1 MALPPMPGLALL
13 LHIPSAYA
21 FASHARVAFQG
32 EGDRFELI
40 PCR

>member
-1 MALPPMPGLALL
+1 MALPPIPALALL
-13 LHIPSAYA
+13 LHIPCVYA

-32 EGDRFELI
+32 EGDRSELI